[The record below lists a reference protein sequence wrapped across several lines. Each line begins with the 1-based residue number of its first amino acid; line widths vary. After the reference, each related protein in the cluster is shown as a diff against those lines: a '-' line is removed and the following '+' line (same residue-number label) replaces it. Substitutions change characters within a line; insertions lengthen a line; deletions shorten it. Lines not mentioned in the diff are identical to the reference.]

1 MTATFDM
8 ARLRTVFG
16 DEVVHA
22 ADGRTTTLTHGFGAE
37 SFLKGHFPGF
47 PVVPGVILLDG
58 MILAMLHAFTHRTG
72 RSGAEIRSVAVES
85 AAFHRP
91 ILPGMN
97 VAFVS
102 RLDPVGDR
110 ISGKASVM
118 VGDVRHAR
126 ASLFLLNHDDAAP
139 RRADTWRDHH
149 DHDRHDHA

>member
-1 MTATFDM
+1 MTAAFDM

-16 DEVVHA
+16 DAVAHA

-58 MILAMLHAFTHRTG
+58 MILAMLHAFTHRTE
-72 RSGAEIRSVAVES
+72 RSSAEVRSIAVETVT
-85 AAFHRP
+85 FHRP
-91 ILPGMN
+91 VLPGMN
-97 VAFVS
+97 LAFVT
-102 RLDPVGDR
+102 RLDLGDDR

-126 ASLFLLNHDDAAP
+126 ASLFLLTQGDAAP
-139 RRADTWRDHH
+139 RPADTRRDRH
-149 DHDRHDHA
+149 DHDRHNHA